1 MSAYFLTI
9 IFGAAFVGLVSRII
23 IEGYH
28 LDRTDWLRLKPAWYY
43 PLNGD
48 GYDDYKSDETILVRA
63 DILAEIGGRPVVYS
77 GLVTNVWFDLNG
89 GLDMIFILNATRQW
103 MYTADE
109 ESSLQFWKNL
119 ALRLP
124 ES

>member
-1 MSAYFLTI
+1 
-9 IFGAAFVGLVSRII
+9 
-23 IEGYH
+23 
-28 LDRTDWLRLKPAWYY
+28 
-43 PLNGD
+43 
-48 GYDDYKSDETILVRA
+48 LVRA